1 MKKKKKL
8 FILSDGRIYFESV
21 IPFAPATPIVLNLT
35 DCFMPSNWMYSSDRA
50 KKIIK
55 K

>member
-8 FILSDGRIYFESV
+8 FILSDGRVYFDSV
-21 IPFAPATPIVLNLT
+21 VPFAQATPIILNLT
-35 DCFMPSNWMYSSDRA
+35 DCFMPSNWTYFSDRI